1 MLNAL
6 ARLLSAPF
14 FAHPIFV
21 VGASRSGTSV
31 LLQAL
36 GKHPSIYAFPGEAP
50 FMTSIG
56 GAAFLFQDADNRA
69 YYLDSLKVSKDYLYE
84 QLRRLGFEVA
94 AGPHYGVKRMLKGL
108 VGAGDSPLGRR
119 FWCAKTFPSEKVT
132 QGLLALYPDVRFV
145 YIVRN
150 GCAVVQSRTKFKGFN
165 HQDFRQ
171 HCLNW
176 AEAVEKYRH
185 LIGLPQCSFVT
196 QESLVADAQGFF
208 SRVFADL
215 GLAPHPG
222 AAEFA
227 ATTLVHPLD
236 QSTRVD
242 TDAHRS
248 LTRREPAYAEWS
260 IAQKEMFKEICARPM
275 SELGYQIPF

>member
-1 MLNAL
+1 MLNAI

-21 VGASRSGTSV
+21 VGTSRSGTSV

-36 GKHPSIYAFPGEAP
+36 GRHPDIYALQGEAP

-56 GAAFLFQDADNRA
+56 GAAFLFEKADNSA
-69 YYLDSLKVSKDYLYE
+69 YYLASIKVTKDYLYD

-94 AGPHYGVKRMLKGL
+94 AGPHYGVKRMLRGL
-108 VGAGDSPLGRR
+108 AGAGDSPLGRR

-132 QGLLALYPDVRFV
+132 QGLLALYPEVRFI

-150 GCAVVQSRTKFKGFN
+150 GYDVVQSRTKFKGFT

-176 AEAVEKYRH
+176 AESVEKYRH
-185 LIGLPQCSFVT
+185 LIGLRQCLLVT
-196 QESLVADAQGFF
+196 QESLVADSQHFF
-208 SRVFADL
+208 SQVFAHL
-215 GLAPHPG
+215 GITAHPG
-222 AAEFA
+222 PAEFA

-236 QSTRVD
+236 QSTRAETNV
-242 TDAHRS
+242 HRT
-248 LTRREPAYAEWS
+248 LTQREPAYAKWS
-260 IAQKEMFKEICARPM
+260 TAEKELFKEICARPM
-275 SELGYQIPF
+275 SELGYEIPF